1 MPTLSGSVDFNM
13 TRNDIVTDAL
23 ILLGAIEQGETP
35 SAEDSTYAIR
45 QLERM
50 VKHFQGQGA
59 HLWSRR
65 EATLFITPSQ
75 AAYELGPS
83 SAAHV
88 AEDSDIARTTL
99 SADEA
104 SGQTVISIT
113 STTDGLVTMVAA
125 DKVAIV
131 LDDDTFHWSTILSV
145 GSTTEITLD
154 VATTGAASSGNYV
167 YAYTNDLDRPL
178 RIVDVRRRDES
189 NDQDTP
195 IIVQSHEE
203 YQRLPNKSI
212 DGETNIVY
220 YHPEHRNGRGT
231 VHLWPRPNSVAR
243 TMRLSC
249 MLPLQDFDAAGNN
262 ADLPTEWLDTIV
274 WSLAKRLIP
283 KYGASGKVSAADI
296 KSGGTIMLNEML
308 NWDQEM
314 ESVYFA
320 PNLTH
325 QWGD

>member
-1 MPTLSGSVDFNM
+1 MPTLSSSVDFNQ
-13 TRNDIVTDAL
+13 TRNEIATDAL

-35 SAEDSTYAIR
+35 SAEDNTYAVR

-65 EATLFITPSQ
+65 EATLFVTPSQ

-83 SAAHV
+83 SSDHA
-88 AEDSDIARTTL
+88 AEDSEIVRTTL
-99 SADEA
+99 SVAEA
-104 SGQTVISIT
+104 SGQTVISVT
-113 STTDGLVTMVAA
+113 SSTGMTAA
-125 DKVAIV
+125 DKVGVV
-131 LDDDTFHWSTILSV
+131 LDDDTFHWTTIVSVDSSTQ
-145 GSTTEITLD
+145 ITIT
-154 VATTGAASSGNYV
+154 VATTGAAASGNLV
-167 YAYTNDLDRPL
+167 YAYTNDLARPL
-178 RIVDVRRRDES
+178 RIIDVRRRDES

-203 YQRLPNKSI
+203 YYRLPNKTN

-220 YHPEHRNGRGT
+220 YHPEHRNARGT
-231 VHLWPRPNSVAR
+231 VYLWPRPESVAR

-274 WSLAKRLIP
+274 WNLAKRLIP
-283 KYGASGKVSAADI
+283 KYGAAGQASAQMI
-296 KSGGTIMLNEML
+296 IQGGTTMLQEML
-308 NWDQEM
+308 NWDQEP
-314 ESVYFA
+314 ESIYFA

-325 QWGD
+325 SWGD

>member
-1 MPTLSGSVDFNM
+1 MPTLSGSANFNM
-13 TRNDIVTDAL
+13 TRNEIATDAL

-35 SAEDSTYAIR
+35 SAEDNTYAVR

-50 VKHFQGQGA
+50 VKHFQAQGA
-59 HLWSRR
+59 HLWARR

-83 SAAHV
+83 SAAHA
-88 AEDSDIARTTL
+88 AEDNDIVRTTL

-113 STTDGLVTMVAA
+113 STTDGLVTMLAA

-131 LDDDTFHWSTILSV
+131 LDDDTFHWTTISSV
-145 GSTTEITLD
+145 GSSTEITLS

-167 YAYTNDLDRPL
+167 YAYTNDLGRPL

-231 VHLWPRPNSVAR
+231 VHLWPRPSSVAR

-274 WSLAKRLIP
+274 WGLAKRLLP
-283 KYGASGKVSAADI
+283 KYGAAGHTSGQMITQGS
-296 KSGGTIMLNEML
+296 TTMLLEML
-308 NWDQEM
+308 AWDQEPT
-314 ESVYFA
+314 SVFFQ

-325 QWGD
+325 SFGG

>member
-1 MPTLSGSVDFNM
+1 MPTLSGSVDFNQ
-13 TRNDIVTDAL
+13 TRNGIVTDAL
-23 ILLGAIEQGETP
+23 VLLGAFEEGETP
-35 SAEDSTYAIR
+35 NAEALQYGIR

-50 VKHFQGQGA
+50 VKHWQGQGT

-83 SAAHV
+83 SAAHA
-88 AEDSDIARTTL
+88 AEENDIARTTL

-104 SGQTVISIT
+104 SGQTVIGIG
-113 STTDGLVTMVAA
+113 STTDGLVTMAA
-125 DKVAIV
+125 SDKVAIV
-131 LDDDTFHWSTILSV
+131 LDDDTFHWTTIATV
-145 GSTTEITLD
+145 DSTTQITLS
-154 VATTGAASSGNYV
+154 VATTGAASSGNFV

-178 RIVDVRRRDES
+178 RIIDVRRRDES

-203 YQRLPNKSI
+203 YQRLPNKLI

-220 YHPEHRNGRGT
+220 YHPEHRNARGT
-231 VHLWPRPNSVAR
+231 VHLWPRPSTVAR
-243 TMRLSC
+243 TMRMSC
-249 MLPLQDFDAAGNN
+249 MLPLQDFDASGNN

-274 WSLAKRLIP
+274 WNLAKRLIP
-283 KYGASGKVSAADI
+283 SYGASGKASAKDI
-296 KSGGTIMLNEML
+296 KAGGTTMLNEMVQ
-308 NWDQEM
+308 WDQEP

-320 PNLTH
+320 PNTEH
-325 QWGD
+325 NWGD